1 MMAPS
6 PLTAAIVQRFPRAVL
21 ASHEYRGDT
30 TVIVRRESLQEIART
45 LKDDPAFQM
54 NFLMDVTAVD
64 FSAFGAEPPRAFFAS
79 SGVAARSSPQIP
91 DAEQWPGPPAGG
103 RFVVVYHFFS
113 LALKH
118 RLRVEVPIEE
128 TDAEVDSL
136 AVLWPAA
143 DWLER
148 EVWDMF
154 GIRFRGHANL
164 KRILMYDEFE
174 GHPLRKD
181 YPVNRRQPLIGP
193 VN

>member
-1 MMAPS
+1 MSAS
-6 PLTAAIVQRFPRAVL
+6 SLIEAVQARFPSAVSG
-21 ASHEYRGDT
+21 SHAYRGDA
-30 TVIVRRESLQEIART
+30 TVILRREPLLDVART
-45 LKDDPAFQM
+45 LKDDPAFLM

-64 FSAFGAEPPRAFFAS
+64 FSAFGTTPSPAFFAS
-79 SGVAARSSPQIP
+79 SGVAVSPSPQIP
-91 DAEQWPGPPAGG
+91 DQDPWPGPPGPA

-113 LALKH
+113 LPLKH
-118 RLRVEVPIEE
+118 RLRVEVPVEE

-136 AVLWPAA
+136 SSLWPGA

-154 GIRFRGHANL
+154 GIRFRGHQNL
-164 KRILMYDEFE
+164 KRILMYDEFA

-193 VN
+193 LN